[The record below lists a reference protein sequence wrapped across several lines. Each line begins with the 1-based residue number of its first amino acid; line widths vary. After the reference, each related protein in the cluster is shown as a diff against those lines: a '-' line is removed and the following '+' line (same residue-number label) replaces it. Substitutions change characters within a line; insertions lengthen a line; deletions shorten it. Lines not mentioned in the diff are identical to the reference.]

1 MHLLT
6 TFTSLRVLEQTTMS
20 FLDFEPGTP
29 PSCLWPATQSPF
41 CVAQSQL
48 ITGSS
53 SYPPE
58 SVDRPAEQSDVDTSI
73 KSYEQE
79 QRDWGARMGASPIQS
94 PEITNHSIRG
104 PKTRSSLL
112 QLSTRC
118 ADSGSG
124 VYSSGAK
131 MQGGGITGAY
141 RTRAVGQPQRRR
153 KSGVRRNHRPKSSDQ
168 EALR

>member
-6 TFTSLRVLEQTTMS
+6 TFTSLRVLEQTTMG

-48 ITGSS
+48 LTGSS
-53 SYPPE
+53 SCPPE

-79 QRDWGARMGASPIQS
+79 QRDWGAIMGASEPYTEPRNQESLHLWSQNQAEPITTQY
-94 PEITNHSIRG
+94 PLCRFW
-104 PKTRSSLL
+104 
-112 QLSTRC
+112 
-118 ADSGSG
+118 
-124 VYSSGAK
+124 
-131 MQGGGITGAY
+131 
-141 RTRAVGQPQRRR
+141 QRRL
-153 KSGVRRNHRPKSSDQ
+153 Q
-168 EALR
+168 